1 VNESSKQLIRGY
13 FKAVNEERW
22 EDVMAL
28 YRPDAVLNIPGRP
41 PKVGHDRIR
50 PFYEDLG
57 QRYEKHTAELRLL
70 LAEDNIAAATVEYED
85 RNADGRE
92 VSLFAC
98 DNFVFEDG
106 LINEL
111 RIAFDSARAALCDS
125 PELGTPDKLTFGS
138 AGRTSEMGATRRK
151 LHAGV
156 KTEAAQCHGVP
167 GVQVVPGRM
176 PQKLR

>member
-1 VNESSKQLIRGY
+1 VGTVNESSKQLIRGY

-41 PKVGHDRIR
+41 PKVGPDRIR

-57 QRYEKHTAELRLL
+57 KRYEKHTAELRLL
-70 LAEDNIAAATVEYED
+70 LAEDNIAAATVEYEG

-106 LINEL
+106 LIKEL
-111 RIAFDSARAALCDS
+111 RIVFDSARAAL
-125 PELGTPDKLTFGS
+125 
-138 AGRTSEMGATRRK
+138 
-151 LHAGV
+151 
-156 KTEAAQCHGVP
+156 
-167 GVQVVPGRM
+167 
-176 PQKLR
+176 